1 MVNFADAA
9 AIIYILINQILLK
22 LSCFSENSPFYIS
35 IALIAA
41 LLIRLRF
48 FLIFLLG
55 RAGGLGFAGGGG
67 GRMVVDV
74 VAVTKG
80 YKKVTKKFDIFL
92 VS

>member
-1 MVNFADAA
+1 MLLQFFTYCHYFNL
-9 AIIYILINQILLK
+9 IILK
-22 LSCFSENSPFYIS
+22 LSCFSENSPFWIYIS

-55 RAGGLGFAGGGG
+55 RAGGLGFAGDGG
-67 GRMVVDV
+67 GRVVVDV

-80 YKKVTKKFDIFL
+80 YKKGY
-92 VS
+92 